1 MSRLPVLP
9 LAPHPEPA
17 YDEGVPFEIHH
28 TASRMSYRT
37 LKRLLGETNFEVKC
51 LVLFG
56 FGLSLLAVLTLAL
69 YWWQTSSLIEDH
81 YRTTARLLIA
91 PMIIQRHQN
100 FPAKLKRSFDKA
112 AEGEQG
118 EPETMPEE
126 TADDP
131 PVPGATPLELPNAP
145 PDEDGFTAI
154 LVNWTKAIDKIAADL
169 QPEHLRDFKFDM
181 IQTSDAGAFNRPSG
195 DMDYAA
201 LSAVKDADDEFV
213 YIVEEPPNSEA
224 GDEARGK
231 YHFYSAIRAKKS
243 CLGCHYHLQRETEE
257 GKVAQKEGDLLGM
270 AKISLPLETIES
282 ARHQANAFVITSEFI
297 KVVLAIVAIYLVVRY
312 VITKPVLHLKKV
324 SDAIAHGNLDMR
336 ADIRTGDEFEE
347 LSHAF
352 NRMLRHLVTVQE
364 ELREVN
370 ADLDGKVDEL
380 AQVNLQLYET
390 NNMKNEFLATMS
402 HELRTPLNSIL
413 GFSDVLC
420 SADNLDDRQK
430 RYASNIATS
439 GKSLMALINDVLDL
453 AKIESGKMDLHPAEF
468 TVADLI
474 ERHAATMIPIA
485 ERRNIALSSSVEPN
499 LPKLFQDP
507 GKLQQVLNNLL
518 SNAIKFTPEGGRVR
532 VSAERRG
539 ARHVALIVEDN
550 GIGIPLDEQERIFEK
565 FRQGKG
571 VPGQED
577 ALTRKYEGTGLG
589 LSIVKEL
596 SLLLGGDVSLESE
609 FGKGSTFTVV
619 VPFVLETFG
628 AIDEEATAQLVGVN
642 RFRTVDLPGSG
653 RSEAQSPGTDLEETS
668 IGSNNAAREVAGA
681 PSETGNGAS
690 TSQDDEEVSESR
702 TT

>member
-1 MSRLPVLP
+1 
-9 LAPHPEPA
+9 
-17 YDEGVPFEIHH
+17 
-28 TASRMSYRT
+28 MSYRT
-37 LKRLLGETNFEVKC
+37 FKRLLGETNFEVKC

-69 YWWQTSSLIEDH
+69 YWWQTSSLIENH

-91 PMIIQRHQN
+91 PMIMQRHQDW
-100 FPAKLKRSFDKA
+100 PAKTQLRFDRA
-112 AEGEQG
+112 AANVG
-118 EPETMPEE
+118 EPDVVPSETGPVPEE
-126 TADDP
+126 SPDIPPLEAPAAGSADDSFFRFF
-131 PVPGATPLELPNAP
+131 VN
-145 PDEDGFTAI
+145 FTKSI
-154 LVNWTKAIDKIAADL
+154 EKIAAEL

-181 IQTSDAGAFNRPSG
+181 VQTSNAGAFDRPSG

-201 LSAVKDADDEFV
+201 LSAVREGGDEFV
-213 YIVEEPPNSEA
+213 YIVEEPPDPKGGEDA
-224 GDEARGK
+224 TGK

-243 CLGCHYHLQRETEE
+243 CLVCHHHRQRQTEN
-257 GKVAQKEGDLLGM
+257 GPVAQKEGDLLGM
-270 AKISLPLETIES
+270 AKVSLPLETIES

-352 NRMLRHLVTVQE
+352 NRMLRHLVTVQD

-380 AQVNLQLYET
+380 AQVNLKLYET

-420 SADNLDDRQK
+420 AADNLDERQK

-453 AKIESGKMDLHPAEF
+453 AKIESGKMDIHPAEF
-468 TVADLI
+468 TVEDLI
-474 ERHAATMIPIA
+474 ERHAATMTPIA

-507 GKLQQVLNNLL
+507 GKLQQILNNLL

-532 VSAERRG
+532 VSAEKRDEKN
-539 ARHVALIVEDN
+539 VALIVEDN

-596 SLLLGGDVSLESE
+596 SLLLDGEVSLESE

-619 VPFVLETFG
+619 VPFVMDKIVAVDET
-628 AIDEEATAQLVGVN
+628 ATARLVGVN
-642 RFRTVDLPGSG
+642 RFRTVDLPQTTG
-653 RSEAQSPGTDLEETS
+653 SEAQSADSPVDET
-668 IGSNNAAREVAGA
+668 AGDA
-681 PSETGNGAS
+681 TQDQPDGETK
-690 TSQDDEEVSESR
+690 SESVAKAQDASGGGGSSSPDGEESVTEVR
-702 TT
+702 AT

>member
-1 MSRLPVLP
+1 
-9 LAPHPEPA
+9 
-17 YDEGVPFEIHH
+17 
-28 TASRMSYRT
+28 MSYRT
-37 LKRLLGETNFEVKC
+37 FKRLLGETNFEVKC

-100 FPAKLKRSFDKA
+100 WPAKLKKTFDEA
-112 AEGEQG
+112 AANQG
-118 EPETMPEE
+118 EPEIMPETSE
-126 TADDP
+126 AAVEKGPMPIP
-131 PVPGATPLELPNAP
+131 PEPPELP
-145 PDEDGFTAI
+145 PDGAIDDGFFQFLANFT
-154 LVNWTKAIDKIAADL
+154 NRIDKMAPEL

-181 IQTSDAGAFNRPSG
+181 VQTSDAEAFDRPSG

-201 LSAVKDADDEFV
+201 LSAVREGDDEFV
-213 YIVEEPPNSEA
+213 YIVEEPPNPED
-224 GDEARGK
+224 GDDAKGK
-231 YHFYSAIRAKKS
+231 YHFYSAIRATES
-243 CLGCHYHLQRETEE
+243 CLVCHRQRQSENGPVALQ
-257 GKVAQKEGDLLGM
+257 EGDLLGM

-352 NRMLRHLVTVQE
+352 NRMLRHLVTVQD

-380 AQVNLQLYET
+380 AQVNLKLYET

-420 SADNLDDRQK
+420 AADNLDERQQ

-453 AKIESGKMDLHPAEF
+453 AKIESGKMDIHPAEF
-468 TVADLI
+468 TVEDLI

-507 GKLQQVLNNLL
+507 GKLQQILNNLL

-532 VSAERRG
+532 VSAEKRDSKN
-539 ARHVALIVEDN
+539 VALIVEDN

-596 SLLLGGDVSLESE
+596 SLLLGGEVSLESE
-609 FGKGSTFTVV
+609 FGKGSTFSVV
-619 VPFVLETFG
+619 VPLILEKT
-628 AIDEEATAQLVGVN
+628 AAVDEAATAQLVGLN
-642 RFRTVDLPGSG
+642 RFRTVDLPKSDLPQSAGSE
-653 RSEAQSPGTDLEETS
+653 SQSADSPLDETAEEATHDQPDGETKTES
-668 IGSNNAAREVAGA
+668 VA
-681 PSETGNGAS
+681 E
-690 TSQDDEEVSESR
+690 SQDAPGNDDSSSPDGEESVTEVR
-702 TT
+702 AT

>member
-1 MSRLPVLP
+1 
-9 LAPHPEPA
+9 
-17 YDEGVPFEIHH
+17 
-28 TASRMSYRT
+28 MSYRT
-37 LKRLLGETNFEVKC
+37 FKRLLGETNFEVKC

-91 PMIIQRHQN
+91 PMIMQRHQDW
-100 FPAKLKRSFDKA
+100 PAKTQEKFDQA
-112 AEGEQG
+112 AANVG
-118 EPETMPEE
+118 EP
-126 TADDP
+126 D
-131 PVPGATPLELPNAP
+131 VAP
-145 PDEDGFTAI
+145 PDDPVVPEEGPDAAPPELPPDGSADDSFYKFFVNFT
-154 LVNWTKAIDKIAADL
+154 KSIDEIAAEL

-181 IQTSDAGAFNRPSG
+181 VQTSDAGAFDRPSG
-195 DMDYAA
+195 DMDYEA
-201 LSAVKDADDEFV
+201 LSAVREGDDEFV
-213 YIVEEPPNSEA
+213 YIVEEPPDPKVEDA
-224 GDEARGK
+224 TGK

-243 CLGCHYHLQRETEE
+243 CLVCHHHRHRQTED
-257 GKVAQKEGDLLGM
+257 GPVTQKEGDLLGM

-413 GFSDVLC
+413 GFSDVL
-420 SADNLDDRQK
+420 SEADNLDERQR

-453 AKIESGKMDLHPAEF
+453 AKIESGKMDIHPAEF
-468 TVADLI
+468 TVEDLI
-474 ERHAATMIPIA
+474 ERHAATMTPIA
-485 ERRNIALSSSVEPN
+485 ERRNIALSSSVEPG

-507 GKLQQVLNNLL
+507 GKLQQILNNLL

-532 VSAERRG
+532 VSAEKRDG
-539 ARHVALIVEDN
+539 NNVALIVEDN

-596 SLLLGGDVSLESE
+596 SLLLGGEVSLESE

-619 VPFVLETFG
+619 VPLILEKT
-628 AIDEEATAQLVGVN
+628 AAVDEAATARLVGVN
-642 RFRTVDLPGSG
+642 RFRTVDLPQSAG
-653 RSEAQSPGTDLEETS
+653 SEAQSAESPVDEAAEEATQEQS
-668 IGSNNAAREVAGA
+668 DGEEKTETVATTQDASGNDGS
-681 PSETGNGAS
+681 PSS
-690 TSQDDEEVSESR
+690 DDEESVTEVR
-702 TT
+702 AT

>member
-1 MSRLPVLP
+1 
-9 LAPHPEPA
+9 
-17 YDEGVPFEIHH
+17 
-28 TASRMSYRT
+28 MSYRT
-37 LKRLLGETNFEVKC
+37 LKRVLGETNFEVKC

-91 PMIIQRHQN
+91 PMIMQRHQDW
-100 FPAKLKRSFDKA
+100 PAKTQQRFDQA
-112 AEGEQG
+112 AANVG
-118 EPETMPEE
+118 EPEVAPSETDPVPEE
-126 TADDP
+126 EGPDTPPAEPPPDGSADDSFFKFF
-131 PVPGATPLELPNAP
+131 VNFTKSI
-145 PDEDGFTAI
+145 DG
-154 LVNWTKAIDKIAADL
+154 IAAEL

-181 IQTSDAGAFNRPSG
+181 VQTSDAGAFDRPSG

-201 LSAVKDADDEFV
+201 LSAVREGGDEFV
-213 YIVEEPPNSEA
+213 YIVEEPPDPEGGEDA
-224 GDEARGK
+224 TGK

-243 CLGCHYHLQRETEE
+243 CLVCHHHRHRETEDGPVIQE
-257 GKVAQKEGDLLGM
+257 EGDLLGM

-282 ARHQANAFVITSEFI
+282 ARHKANAFVITSEFI

-420 SADNLDDRQK
+420 AADNLDERQK

-453 AKIESGKMDLHPAEF
+453 AKIESGKMDIHPAEF
-468 TVADLI
+468 TVEDLI
-474 ERHAATMIPIA
+474 ERHAATMTPIA
-485 ERRNIALSSSVEPN
+485 ERRNIALSSSVEPK

-507 GKLQQVLNNLL
+507 GKLQQILNNLL

-532 VSAERRG
+532 VSAEKRDSKN
-539 ARHVALIVEDN
+539 VALIVEDN

-596 SLLLGGDVSLESE
+596 SLLLGGEVSLESE

-619 VPFVLETFG
+619 VPFVLEST
-628 AIDEEATAQLVGVN
+628 AAVDEAATAQLVGLN
-642 RFRTVDLPGSG
+642 RFRTVDLPGSDLPQSAG
-653 RSEAQSPGTDLEETS
+653 SEAQSAESPVDEAAEEATQEQPD
-668 IGSNNAAREVAGA
+668 G
-681 PSETGNGAS
+681 ETK
-690 TSQDDEEVSESR
+690 SESVAKAQDASGSDDASSPDGGNSITEIR
-702 TT
+702 AT

>member
-1 MSRLPVLP
+1 
-9 LAPHPEPA
+9 
-17 YDEGVPFEIHH
+17 
-28 TASRMSYRT
+28 MSYRT
-37 LKRLLGETNFEVKC
+37 FKRLLGETNFEVKC

-91 PMIIQRHQN
+91 PMIIQRHQKW
-100 FPAKLKRSFDKA
+100 PADLKRQFDQA
-112 AEGEQG
+112 SQTDEGEQQPASEDDDGPEADG
-118 EPETMPEE
+118 ETGTTPAESPETPQ
-126 TADDP
+126 ADKTD
-131 PVPGATPLELPNAP
+131 NQ
-145 PDEDGFTAI
+145 DSDDGFTHF
-154 LVNWTKAIDKIAADL
+154 LVNYTNQIDGIAADL
-169 QPEHLRDFKFDM
+169 QPEHLRDFKFD
-181 IQTSDAGAFNRPSG
+181 IVQPSDAPATRRPSG
-195 DMDYAA
+195 DRDYGA
-201 LSAVKDADDEFV
+201 LRKIREGTDEVVF
-213 YIVEEPPNSEA
+213 IVDEPDLSDGSGESK
-224 GDEARGK
+224 GK
-231 YHFYSAIRAKKS
+231 YHFYSAIRATETCLNCHHHRRRQTKS
-243 CLGCHYHLQRETEE
+243 GSVTLQ
-257 GKVAQKEGDLLGM
+257 KGDLIGM
-270 AKISLPLETIES
+270 AKISLPLETLES
-282 ARHQANAFVITSEFI
+282 ARHKANAFVITSEFI

-352 NRMLRHLVTVQE
+352 NRMLRHLVTVQD

-413 GFSDVLC
+413 GFSDVLS
-420 SADNLDDRQK
+420 SADNLEDRQK
-430 RYASNIATS
+430 RYVTNIATS
-439 GKSLMALINDVLDL
+439 GRSLMALINDVLDL

-468 TVADLI
+468 TVEDLV
-474 ERHAATMIPIA
+474 ERQTAAMIPIA
-485 ERRNIALSSSVEPN
+485 ERRNIALTWSVRPN

-532 VSAERRG
+532 VSGERRG
-539 ARHVALIVEDN
+539 HTTLALIVKDN

-571 VPGQED
+571 VPGQTD
-577 ALTRKYEGTGLG
+577 ALTRRYEGTGLG

-596 SLLLGGDVSLESE
+596 SLLLGGDVHLESE

-619 VPFVLETFG
+619 VPFVLENVG
-628 AIDEEATAQLVGVN
+628 SIDEEATSRLVGMN
-642 RFRTVDLPGSG
+642 RFRTVDLPRKTG
-653 RSEAQSPGTDLEETS
+653 SEAQSPSQTTEDETVPVTSEETGPTS
-668 IGSNNAAREVAGA
+668 EDGPRQEDRSEE
-681 PSETGNGAS
+681 STTETGG
-690 TSQDDEEVSESR
+690 T
-702 TT
+702 